1 MMYIGYK
8 NYSELTSNIFLL
20 GQEAVCVG
28 IKGGLRDFDS
38 VITSYRAHG
47 FAYVMGIS
55 VLGVLSELTGKVSGC
70 VRGKVTF
77 CNVVAIGEVKGISS
91 TFYFIN
97 GQLSQ
102 CSQFVGRFNAYVCS
116 QFLWG

>member
-77 CNVVAIGEVKGISS
+77 CNVVAIGEKEYLQLFISS
-91 TFYFIN
+91 MDNYH
-97 GQLSQ
+97 
-102 CSQFVGRFNAYVCS
+102 NA
-116 QFLWG
+116 LNL